1 MRAFKKWLEQ
11 KGQADKKTSEG
22 CFKDDKHD
30 KGIRQLEAY
39 KISRHKQTE

>member
-1 MRAFKKWLEQ
+1 MTGAKRTSGKKNN
-11 KGQADKKTSEG
+11 EG
-22 CFKDDKHD
+22 CFKDDEHD